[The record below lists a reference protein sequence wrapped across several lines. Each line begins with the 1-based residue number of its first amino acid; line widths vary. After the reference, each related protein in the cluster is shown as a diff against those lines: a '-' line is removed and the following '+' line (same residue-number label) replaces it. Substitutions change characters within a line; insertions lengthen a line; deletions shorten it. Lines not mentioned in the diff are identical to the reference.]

1 MLALVIVPL
10 TQLMNPTE
18 FTVMCVE
25 GEGGKMGSGDQI
37 PLSYTASVS
46 KMGSVGVICI
56 PAKVTST
63 PSHKAFVFSAVSIS
77 TSHLGQHP
85 WEELGISRDRHK
97 TDDYTGR
104 LYSLGK
110 SVCGVNTAVTFSGII
125 TIVSDKRQ
133 HRIAEEGEER
143 LSFPTSRL

>member
-25 GEGGKMGSGDQI
+25 GGGREDGKWGPNPTELYS
-37 PLSYTASVS
+37 LCF

-63 PSHKAFVFSAVSIS
+63 SHKAFVFSAVSIS
-77 TSHLGQHP
+77 TGHLGQHP

-110 SVCGVNTAVTFSGII
+110 SVCGVNT
-125 TIVSDKRQ
+125 
-133 HRIAEEGEER
+133 
-143 LSFPTSRL
+143 LSYSVASSP

>member
-1 MLALVIVPL
+1 MLALWLCRSPSWWIPL
-10 TQLMNPTE
+10 TSPS
-18 FTVMCVE
+18 CVE
-25 GEGGKMGSGDQI
+25 GEEGRWEVGTKSHWVIQ
-37 PLSYTASVS
+37 PLFLRWAQWVLFASLQ
-46 KMGSVGVICI
+46 KW
-56 PAKVTST
+56 PP

-77 TSHLGQHP
+77 TRPLRPASVGRAY
-85 WEELGISRDRHK
+85 ISRDRHK
-97 TDDYTGR
+97 TDDYTEVVFVR
-104 LYSLGK
+104 K